1 MSSNKL
7 RQIAIS
13 QDNYLVLKKLGR
25 AGDSF
30 NDVISELLRKAL
42 QPDFQV
48 PSRNQIATSDNKPQ
62 EEVNTYD

>member
-13 QDNYLVLKKLGR
+13 QDNYLVLKKLGT

-30 NDVISELLRKAL
+30 NDVISELLKKVS
-42 QPDFQV
+42 QSDSQV
-48 PSRNQIATSDNKPQ
+48 PPRNQITTSGNQPY
-62 EEVNTYD
+62 EEVLTYD